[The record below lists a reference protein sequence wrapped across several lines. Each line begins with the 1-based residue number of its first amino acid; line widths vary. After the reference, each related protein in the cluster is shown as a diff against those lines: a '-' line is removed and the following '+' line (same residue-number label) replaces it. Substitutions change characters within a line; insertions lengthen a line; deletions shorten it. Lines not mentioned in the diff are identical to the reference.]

1 MLVLEHKRG
10 TMKLYRITNQQG
22 YFIRDDFTYDEET
35 EIGLDVE
42 ASQGLYLPKW
52 NFELETWVE
61 GLSAEEIAL
70 IGNQPIEETQPIEA
84 RVEKLELEQ
93 EQVIDLLAQVLGV

>member
-1 MLVLEHKRG
+1 
-10 TMKLYRITNQQG
+10 MKRITDLQG
-22 YFIRDDFTYDEET
+22 YFLRDDEVFNEET

-42 ASQGLYLPKW
+42 ASQGLYRQKW
-52 NFELETWVE
+52 NGTEWVE

-70 IGNQPIEETQPIEA
+70 IVNQPTEEPIEA

-93 EQVIDLLAQVLGV
+93 EQVIDLLAQALGV

>member
-1 MLVLEHKRG
+1 MKRIIDKDG
-10 TMKLYRITNQQG
+10 MFL
-22 YFIRDDFTYDEET
+22 RDDFTYDEET

-42 ASQGLYLPKW
+42 ASQGLYQPKW
-52 NFELETWVE
+52 DFELETWVE

-70 IGNQPIEETQPIEA
+70 IVNQPTEEPIEA

-93 EQVIDLLAQVLGV
+93 EQVIDLLAQALGV